1 MKSVFSDCGVP
12 PTILS
17 ANVTVEMENNEA
29 TTKYICD
36 SGYIMNGTPSLQ
48 CEMGVW
54 VVGNFTCVSV

>member
-12 PTILS
+12 PTILN
-17 ANVTVEMENNEA
+17 ANVTVEVENNEA

-48 CEMGVW
+48 
-54 VVGNFTCVSV
+54 

>member
-1 MKSVFSDCGVP
+1 
-12 PTILS
+12 
-17 ANVTVEMENNEA
+17 MENNEA

-54 VVGNFTCVSV
+54 VVAWLVSWIVV